1 MKNIRI
7 YKSKIIREQFPDS
20 DLQALITDFKRYKSG
35 QSLPDLFG
43 RDVLY
48 DHSNTPPI
56 IKTEEVRHL
65 HLATPETPWKSQKA
79 VQFSKTSD
87 THLVYCQAG
96 SDPNSYL
103 LIAVLSPDAHEQAK
117 QKQLMITMGMMAET
131 FRNRF

>member
-7 YKSKIIREQFPDS
+7 YKSKIIREQLPDN
-20 DLQALITDFKRYKSG
+20 DLHTLITDFKLYKSG
-35 QSLPDLFG
+35 QGLPDLFG

-48 DHSNTPPI
+48 DHPNTPPI

-65 HLATPETPWKSQKA
+65 HLATPDTPWENLEA
-79 VQFSKTSD
+79 IQFSKTSD
-87 THLVYCQAG
+87 IHLVYCQAG

-103 LIAVLSPDAHEQAK
+103 LIAVLSPDAHAQAK